1 MLDLQE
7 EASNTLAK
15 DQLRKKAEYVAMPRI
30 LWALG
35 AATSL
40 ELAPECT
47 EPLAI
52 SKKNHY
58 STLREKNYKTTQ
70 RASEACQQSVTSS
83 LRTLIGSGQDII
95 AVCQVS
101 WLRKQRETAW
111 QRAWEGAH
119 RSLSVRQKTPEP
131 TK

>member
-15 DQLRKKAEYVAMPRI
+15 DQFLKKADVAMPRI

-40 ELAPECT
+40 EL

-70 RASEACQQSVTSS
+70 RASKAC
-83 LRTLIGSGQDII
+83 
-95 AVCQVS
+95 
-101 WLRKQRETAW
+101 
-111 QRAWEGAH
+111 
-119 RSLSVRQKTPEP
+119 
-131 TK
+131 

>member
-15 DQLRKKAEYVAMPRI
+15 DQFRKKAEDVAMPRI

-47 EPLAI
+47 RT
-52 SKKNHY
+52 SRNKKNHY

-70 RASEACQQSVTSS
+70 RASEACQQSATSS

-95 AVCQVS
+95 AVRQVS
-101 WLRKQRETAW
+101 RPRKQRETEW
-111 QRAWEGAH
+111 QRAWQGAH

>member
-15 DQLRKKAEYVAMPRI
+15 DQVLKKAEDVTMPRI

-47 EPLAI
+47 RTTIEKPLFDIA
-52 SKKNHY
+52 
-58 STLREKNYKTTQ
+58 REELQNDTK
-70 RASEACQQSVTSS
+70 S
-83 LRTLIGSGQDII
+83 LRGLLTKRGVFATYSDRVRTGHNSSSSGKPD
-95 AVCQVS
+95 A
-101 WLRKQRETAW
+101 
-111 QRAWEGAH
+111 
-119 RSLSVRQKTPEP
+119 KTERD
-131 TK
+131 

>member
-15 DQLRKKAEYVAMPRI
+15 DQFLKKADDVAMPRI

-47 EPLAI
+47 
-52 SKKNHY
+52 
-58 STLREKNYKTTQ
+58 R
-70 RASEACQQSVTSS
+70 TS
-83 LRTLIGSGQDII
+83 RN
-95 AVCQVS
+95 
-101 WLRKQRETAW
+101 K
-111 QRAWEGAH
+111 
-119 RSLSVRQKTPEP
+119 
-131 TK
+131 